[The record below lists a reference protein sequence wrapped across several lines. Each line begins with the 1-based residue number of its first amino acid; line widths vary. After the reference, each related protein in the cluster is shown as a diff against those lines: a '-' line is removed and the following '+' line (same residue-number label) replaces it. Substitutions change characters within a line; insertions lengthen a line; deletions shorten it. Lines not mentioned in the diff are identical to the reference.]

1 MQKKNFRLILDAG
14 LIILALAAC
23 QVATAVPETAAASS
37 AISVENAAALEAAY
51 QTSEVN
57 LVSDLVWSTDGSI
70 LVALSSSGAARYN
83 GSDLEKID
91 TFIFDSPAA
100 IYAASPDGKTL
111 AFSDDSYNIYLAD
124 ASQTCDALSI
134 YSPEMVG
141 AADFSTDGSSLLTT
155 SMDTIMVTLWDV
167 NTGDVQS
174 SLDSFETAAPVYT
187 AQFGADGQHI
197 IWVARATVQ
206 LQDIAT
212 QEMSPVMS
220 HEDFVS
226 SLALAPNGN
235 QLATAA
241 AGTIDGE
248 FTPALFL
255 WNPVSGELNSVLS
268 NPDAF
273 GAVTFSSDSSLLA
286 AASGSTIFIW
296 DAATYSQIAA
306 IPTDGDTIAILAFS
320 PDDTS
325 LASVDLSGS
334 ITLWQ
339 VP

>member
-1 MQKKNFRLILDAG
+1 
-14 LIILALAAC
+14 
-23 QVATAVPETAAASS
+23 
-37 AISVENAAALEAAY
+37 
-51 QTSEVN
+51 
-57 LVSDLVWSTDGSI
+57 
-70 LVALSSSGAARYN
+70 
-83 GSDLEKID
+83 
-91 TFIFDSPAA
+91 
-100 IYAASPDGKTL
+100 
-111 AFSDDSYNIYLAD
+111 
-124 ASQTCDALSI
+124 
-134 YSPEMVG
+134 MVG

-226 SLALAPNGN
+226 SLALAPNGS

-241 AGTIDGE
+241 AGTIGDE

-306 IPTDGDTIAILAFS
+306 IPTDGEPIAILAFS